1 MSKNT
6 LYLECYEG
14 ITGEMVL
21 GALKDLA
28 EALETE
34 EKDRIIFPKER
45 DCAETG
51 FSKERMKQNIER
63 QSKEQGTI
71 QEELLPQIDL
81 LLEKLQ
87 IEKITASP
95 VWSDKGPTDALGLA
109 ILARTEGA
117 CPERFVVK
125 KVGTGTTYVNLENN
139 TREPRTLRAML
150 IEEVPAG
157 ELWILESNIDDC
169 AGEILGYTMDLLF
182 EAGARDVWFTPIF
195 MKKNRPAYQLSVLCA
210 EDQIRALDAI
220 LFRETTTIGVRRYRV
235 ERTALPRRFFEVR
248 VPGGTVRI
256 KVCEQPDGAEKC
268 YPEYE
273 DVKRVARETGKSYR
287 EVYQTAK
294 TTAEQ
299 FGSLF
304 KFKSHPDAASASP
317 SFRQAKTAQSG
328 SEWTSDH

>member
-21 GALKDLA
+21 GALRELA
-28 EALETE
+28 EDVETE
-34 EKDRIIFPKER
+34 ERAHAISRGESNYAVTNLSEEGVKRDTEKREKEHR
-45 DCAETG
+45 T
-51 FSKERMKQNIER
+51 K
-63 QSKEQGTI
+63 
-71 QEELLPQIDL
+71 QEELLIRIDSL
-81 LLEKLQ
+81 LGKLQ
-87 IEKITASP
+87 IEKITASS

-109 ILARTEGA
+109 IAARAAGV
-117 CPERFVVK
+117 CPERFTVK
-125 KVGTGTTYVNLENN
+125 KVGTGISYVNLENGD
-139 TREPRTLRAML
+139 RELRTLRAML
-150 IEEVPAG
+150 IEEPPIG
-157 ELWILESNIDDC
+157 NLWILESNIDDC
-169 AGEILGYTMDLLF
+169 AGEVLGYTMDLLF

-256 KVCEQPDGAEKC
+256 KACEQPDGAEKC

-273 DVKRVARETGKSYR
+273 DVKRIARETGKSYR
-287 EVYQTAK
+287 EIYES
-294 TTAEQ
+294 AEN
-299 FGSLF
+299 SRREKL
-304 KFKSHPDAASASP
+304 KH
-317 SFRQAKTAQSG
+317 T
-328 SEWTSDH
+328 

>member
-1 MSKNT
+1 M
-6 LYLECYEG
+6 
-14 ITGEMVL
+14 
-21 GALKDLA
+21 
-28 EALETE
+28 
-34 EKDRIIFPKER
+34 
-45 DCAETG
+45 
-51 FSKERMKQNIER
+51 
-63 QSKEQGTI
+63 
-71 QEELLPQIDL
+71 
-81 LLEKLQ
+81 
-87 IEKITASP
+87 
-95 VWSDKGPTDALGLA
+95 
-109 ILARTEGA
+109 
-117 CPERFVVK
+117 VK

-139 TREPRTLRAML
+139 TREPRTIRAML

-256 KVCEQPDGAEKC
+256 KACEQPDGAEKC

>member
-34 EKDRIIFPKER
+34 EKDRIIFPNER

-109 ILARTEGA
+109 IAARAEGS

-125 KVGTGTTYVNLENN
+125 KVGIGTTYVNLEDN

-150 IEEVPAG
+150 IEEVLAG

-195 MKKNRPAYQLSVLCA
+195 MKKNRRNVPKC
-210 EDQIRALDAI
+210 
-220 LFRETTTIGVRRYRV
+220 RER
-235 ERTALPRRFFEVR
+235 
-248 VPGGTVRI
+248 
-256 KVCEQPDGAEKC
+256 
-268 YPEYE
+268 
-273 DVKRVARETGKSYR
+273 S
-287 EVYQTAK
+287 
-294 TTAEQ
+294 
-299 FGSLF
+299 
-304 KFKSHPDAASASP
+304 
-317 SFRQAKTAQSG
+317 
-328 SEWTSDH
+328 

>member
-21 GALKDLA
+21 GALRELA
-28 EALETE
+28 EDVETE
-34 EKDRIIFPKER
+34 ERAHAISQGESNYAVTNLSEEGIKRDTEKRGKEHR
-45 DCAETG
+45 T
-51 FSKERMKQNIER
+51 
-63 QSKEQGTI
+63 T
-71 QEELLPQIDL
+71 QEELLTQIDSL
-81 LLEKLQ
+81 LGKLQ

-109 ILARTEGA
+109 IAARAAGV
-117 CPERFVVK
+117 CPERFTVK
-125 KVGTGTTYVNLENN
+125 KVGTGMSYVNLENGD
-139 TREPRTLRAML
+139 RELRTLRAML
-150 IEEVPAG
+150 IEEPPIG
-157 ELWILESNIDDC
+157 NLWILESNIDDC
-169 AGEILGYTMDLLF
+169 AGEVLGYTMDLLF

-256 KVCEQPDGAEKC
+256 KACEQPDGAEKC

-273 DVKRVARETGKSYR
+273 DVKRIARETGKSYR
-287 EVYQTAK
+287 EIYEKAK
-294 TTAEQ
+294 M
-299 FGSLF
+299 
-304 KFKSHPDAASASP
+304 AA
-317 SFRQAKTAQSG
+317 AQN
-328 SEWTSDH
+328 EA

>member
-21 GALKDLA
+21 GALKELGAKSDEIE
-28 EALETE
+28 EALRELE
-34 EKDRIIFPKER
+34 
-45 DCAETG
+45 
-51 FSKERMKQNIER
+51 IER
-63 QSKEQGTI
+63 
-71 QEELLPQIDL
+71 
-81 LLEKLQ
+81 
-87 IEKITASP
+87 ITASAI
-95 VWSDKGPTDALGLA
+95 WSDKGPTDAVGLA
-109 ILARTEGA
+109 IAARAKGMS
-117 CPERFVVK
+117 
-125 KVGTGTTYVNLENN
+125 YVNSKDG

-150 IEEVPAG
+150 IEEVPTG

-195 MKKNRPAYQLSVLCA
+195 MKKNRPAYQMSVLCA
-210 EDQIRALDAI
+210 EEQIRALDAI

-235 ERTALPRRFFEVR
+235 ERTALPRRFFEVQ

-256 KVCEQPDGAEKC
+256 KACELPDGTEKR

-287 EVYQTAK
+287 EVYQIAK

-299 FGSLF
+299 S
-304 KFKSHPDAASASP
+304 
-317 SFRQAKTAQSG
+317 
-328 SEWTSDH
+328 

>member
-21 GALKDLA
+21 GALKELGAKSDEIE
-28 EALETE
+28 EALRELE
-34 EKDRIIFPKER
+34 
-45 DCAETG
+45 
-51 FSKERMKQNIER
+51 IER
-63 QSKEQGTI
+63 
-71 QEELLPQIDL
+71 
-81 LLEKLQ
+81 
-87 IEKITASP
+87 ITASAI
-95 VWSDKGPTDALGLA
+95 WSDKGPTDAAGLA
-109 ILARTEGA
+109 IAARAEGV

-125 KVGTGTTYVNLENN
+125 KVGTGASYVNLPNGV
-139 TREPRTLRAML
+139 REPRTLRAML
-150 IEEVPAG
+150 IEEVPTG

-210 EDQIRALDAI
+210 EEQIRALDAI

-256 KVCEQPDGAEKC
+256 KACQLSDGSEKR

-273 DVKRVARETGKSYR
+273 DVKRIARETGKSYR
-287 EVYQTAK
+287 EVYQIAK
-294 TTAEQ
+294 KMAE
-299 FGSLF
+299 
-304 KFKSHPDAASASP
+304 KK
-317 SFRQAKTAQSG
+317 
-328 SEWTSDH
+328 E

>member
-21 GALKDLA
+21 GALKELGAKSDEIE
-28 EALETE
+28 EALRELE
-34 EKDRIIFPKER
+34 
-45 DCAETG
+45 
-51 FSKERMKQNIER
+51 IER
-63 QSKEQGTI
+63 
-71 QEELLPQIDL
+71 
-81 LLEKLQ
+81 
-87 IEKITASP
+87 ITASAI
-95 VWSDKGPTDALGLA
+95 WSDKGPTDAAGLA
-109 ILARTEGA
+109 IAARAEGA

-125 KVGTGTTYVNLENN
+125 KVGKGISYVNSKDG

-150 IEEVPAG
+150 IEEVPTG

-169 AGEILGYTMDLLF
+169 AGEIMGYTMDLLF

-210 EDQIRALDAI
+210 EEQIRALDAI

-235 ERTALPRRFFEVR
+235 ERTALPRRFFEVQ

-256 KVCEQPDGAEKC
+256 KACELPDGTEKR

-273 DVKRVARETGKSYR
+273 DVKRIARETGKSYR
-287 EVYQTAK
+287 EVYRIAK
-294 TTAEQ
+294 KMAE
-299 FGSLF
+299 
-304 KFKSHPDAASASP
+304 KK
-317 SFRQAKTAQSG
+317 
-328 SEWTSDH
+328 E

>member
-34 EKDRIIFPKER
+34 EKDRISFQKER
-45 DCAETG
+45 EHTKIR

-109 ILARTEGA
+109 IAARAEGS

-139 TREPRTLRAML
+139 TREPRTLHAML
-150 IEEVPAG
+150 IEETPIG
-157 ELWILESNIDDC
+157 NLWILESNIDDC
-169 AGEILGYTMDLLF
+169 AGEVLGYTMDLLF

-195 MKKNRPAYQLSVLCA
+195 MKKNRPAYQLL
-210 EDQIRALDAI
+210 
-220 LFRETTTIGVRRYRV
+220 
-235 ERTALPRRFFEVR
+235 
-248 VPGGTVRI
+248 
-256 KVCEQPDGAEKC
+256 
-268 YPEYE
+268 
-273 DVKRVARETGKSYR
+273 
-287 EVYQTAK
+287 
-294 TTAEQ
+294 
-299 FGSLF
+299 SLI
-304 KFKSHPDAASASP
+304 HI
-317 SFRQAKTAQSG
+317 
-328 SEWTSDH
+328 

>member
-21 GALKDLA
+21 GALRELA
-28 EALETE
+28 EDVETE
-34 EKDRIIFPKER
+34 ERAHAISRGESNCAVTGLSEEGIKRDTEKRGKEHR
-45 DCAETG
+45 T
-51 FSKERMKQNIER
+51 
-63 QSKEQGTI
+63 T
-71 QEELLPQIDL
+71 QEELLIRIDSL
-81 LLEKLQ
+81 LDKLQ

-109 ILARTEGA
+109 VAARAAGV
-117 CPERFVVK
+117 CPERFTVK
-125 KVGTGTTYVNLENN
+125 KVGTGISYVNLENGD
-139 TREPRTLRAML
+139 REPRTLRAML
-150 IEEVPAG
+150 IEETPIG
-157 ELWILESNIDDC
+157 NLWILESNIDDC
-169 AGEILGYTMDLLF
+169 AGEVLGYTMDLLF

-248 VPGGTVRI
+248 IPGGTVRI
-256 KVCEQPDGAEKC
+256 KACEQPDGAEKC

-273 DVKRVARETGKSYR
+273 DVKRIARETGKSYH

-294 TTAEQ
+294 KMAE
-299 FGSLF
+299 
-304 KFKSHPDAASASP
+304 KK
-317 SFRQAKTAQSG
+317 
-328 SEWTSDH
+328 E

>member
-21 GALKDLA
+21 GALRELA

-34 EKDRIIFPKER
+34 EKDRISFPKER
-45 DCAETG
+45 EHT
-51 FSKERMKQNIER
+51 EIRKQDIER

-109 ILARTEGA
+109 IAARAEGA

-125 KVGTGTTYVNLENN
+125 KVGTGITYVNLENN

-169 AGEILGYTMDLLF
+169 A
-182 EAGARDVWFTPIF
+182 
-195 MKKNRPAYQLSVLCA
+195 
-210 EDQIRALDAI
+210 
-220 LFRETTTIGVRRYRV
+220 
-235 ERTALPRRFFEVR
+235 
-248 VPGGTVRI
+248 
-256 KVCEQPDGAEKC
+256 
-268 YPEYE
+268 
-273 DVKRVARETGKSYR
+273 
-287 EVYQTAK
+287 
-294 TTAEQ
+294 
-299 FGSLF
+299 
-304 KFKSHPDAASASP
+304 
-317 SFRQAKTAQSG
+317 
-328 SEWTSDH
+328 

>member
-45 DCAETG
+45 DCAGTG
-51 FSKERMKQNIER
+51 FSKERMKQHIER

-109 ILARTEGA
+109 IVARTEGA

-256 KVCEQPDGAEKC
+256 KVCGQPDGAEKC

-273 DVKRVARETGKSYR
+273 DVKRIARETGKSYR
-287 EVYQTAK
+287 EIYEKAK
-294 TTAEQ
+294 M
-299 FGSLF
+299 
-304 KFKSHPDAASASP
+304 AA
-317 SFRQAKTAQSG
+317 AQS
-328 SEWTSDH
+328 EA

>member
-21 GALKDLA
+21 GALRELA

-34 EKDRIIFPKER
+34 EKDRISFPKER
-45 DCAETG
+45 EHTEIR
-51 FSKERMKQNIER
+51 FSKERRKQDIER

-109 ILARTEGA
+109 IAARAEGV

-150 IEEVPAG
+150 IEEVPTG

-169 AGEILGYTMDLLF
+169 AGEIMGYTMDLLF

-195 MKKNRPAYQLSVLCA
+195 MKKNRPAYKLSVLCA
-210 EDQIRALDAI
+210 EDRIRAMDAI

-235 ERTALPRRFFEVR
+235 AARRPAPPLLRSPGPRRYCPHQSLRTARRR
-248 VPGGTVRI
+248 R
-256 KVCEQPDGAEKC
+256 KC

-287 EVYQTAK
+287 EVYQIAK

-299 FGSLF
+299 S
-304 KFKSHPDAASASP
+304 
-317 SFRQAKTAQSG
+317 
-328 SEWTSDH
+328 

>member
-21 GALKDLA
+21 GALRELA
-28 EALETE
+28 EDVKTE
-34 EKDRIIFPKER
+34 ERAHAISRGESNCAVTGLSEEGIKRDTEKRGKEHR
-45 DCAETG
+45 T
-51 FSKERMKQNIER
+51 
-63 QSKEQGTI
+63 T
-71 QEELLPQIDL
+71 QEELLIRIDSL
-81 LLEKLQ
+81 LGKLQ

-109 ILARTEGA
+109 IAARAAGV
-117 CPERFVVK
+117 CPERFTVK
-125 KVGTGTTYVNLENN
+125 KVGTGISYVNLENGD
-139 TREPRTLRAML
+139 RELRTLRAML
-150 IEEVPAG
+150 IEETSIG
-157 ELWILESNIDDC
+157 NLWILESNIDDC
-169 AGEILGYTMDLLF
+169 AGEVLGYTMDLLF

-256 KVCEQPDGAEKC
+256 KACEQPDGAEKC

-273 DVKRVARETGKSYR
+273 DVKRIARETGKSYR
-287 EVYQTAK
+287 EIYEKAK
-294 TTAEQ
+294 MAV
-299 FGSLF
+299 
-304 KFKSHPDAASASP
+304 
-317 SFRQAKTAQSG
+317 AQN
-328 SEWTSDH
+328 EA

>member
-21 GALKDLA
+21 GALRELA
-28 EALETE
+28 EDVETE
-34 EKDRIIFPKER
+34 ERAHAISRGESNYAVTNLSEEGIKRDTEKRGKEHR
-45 DCAETG
+45 T
-51 FSKERMKQNIER
+51 
-63 QSKEQGTI
+63 T
-71 QEELLPQIDL
+71 QEELLIRIDSL
-81 LLEKLQ
+81 LGKLQ

-109 ILARTEGA
+109 IAARAAGV
-117 CPERFVVK
+117 CPERFTVK
-125 KVGTGTTYVNLENN
+125 KVGTGTSYVNLENGD
-139 TREPRTLRAML
+139 RELRTLRAML
-150 IEEVPAG
+150 IEETSIG
-157 ELWILESNIDDC
+157 NLWILESNIDDC
-169 AGEILGYTMDLLF
+169 AGEVLGYTMDLLF

-256 KVCEQPDGAEKC
+256 KACEQPDGAEKC

-273 DVKRVARETGKSYR
+273 DVKRIARETGKSYR
-287 EVYQTAK
+287 EIYEKAK
-294 TTAEQ
+294 MV
-299 FGSLF
+299 
-304 KFKSHPDAASASP
+304 AAQNEA
-317 SFRQAKTAQSG
+317 
-328 SEWTSDH
+328 

>member
-21 GALKDLA
+21 GALKELGAKSDEIE
-28 EALETE
+28 EALRELE
-34 EKDRIIFPKER
+34 
-45 DCAETG
+45 
-51 FSKERMKQNIER
+51 IER
-63 QSKEQGTI
+63 
-71 QEELLPQIDL
+71 
-81 LLEKLQ
+81 
-87 IEKITASP
+87 ITASAI
-95 VWSDKGPTDALGLA
+95 WSDKGPTDAAGLA
-109 ILARTEGA
+109 IAARAEGA

-125 KVGTGTTYVNLENN
+125 KVGKGISYVNSKDG

-169 AGEILGYTMDLLF
+169 AGEIMGYTMDLLF

-195 MKKNRPAYQLSVLCA
+195 MKKNRPAYKLSVLCA

-235 ERTALPRRFFEVR
+235 ARTALPRRFFEVR

-256 KVCEQPDGAEKC
+256 KACELSDGSEKR

-273 DVKRVARETGKSYR
+273 DVKRIARETGKSYR
-287 EVYQTAK
+287 EVYQIAK
-294 TTAEQ
+294 KMAE
-299 FGSLF
+299 
-304 KFKSHPDAASASP
+304 KK
-317 SFRQAKTAQSG
+317 
-328 SEWTSDH
+328 E